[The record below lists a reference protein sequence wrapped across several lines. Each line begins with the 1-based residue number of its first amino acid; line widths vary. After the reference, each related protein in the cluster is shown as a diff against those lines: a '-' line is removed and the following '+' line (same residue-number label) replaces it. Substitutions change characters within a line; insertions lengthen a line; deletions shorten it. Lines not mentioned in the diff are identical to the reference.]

1 MNETIKK
8 FYNADDVSNILVIS
22 KSAAYKAIRKLNEE
36 LKVKGYF
43 TISGKV
49 PVKYFEEKFY
59 CW

>member
-59 CW
+59 C

>member
-22 KSAAYKAIRKLNEE
+22 KSAAYKAIRKLNDE
-36 LKVKGYF
+36 LKAKGYF

-59 CW
+59 C